1 MKVRTAVLVISC
13 ALAVGACSTPAEKR
27 AKAQENLQELR
38 EEIEA
43 RAQKRE
49 NTRKAEFIEEVP
61 AWAMETP
68 PADGT
73 GVYAVGAGE
82 SDKMTTALRIAEL
95 QAQYGLASQLDAEL
109 SGSER
114 VFEEDRGA
122 GRPVTRYRQLIDKLV
137 AEVPVVGVETLEKEV
152 KPLQGKFHAF
162 VLLKMPYEA
171 FNKVLQAKR
180 SESTDPSVEKA
191 FNDLE
196 RRLAERRERK
206 GLAAPLSARAFV
218 VNEDPA
224 AVEPSEIKEVRSGLT
239 VR

>member
-196 RRLAERRERK
+196 RRLAERRERM
-206 GLAAPLSARAFV
+206 GLAAPLSAHAFV

>member
-1 MKVRTAVLVISC
+1 MKVRTVVLVMSS
-13 ALAVGACSTPAEKR
+13 ALALGACSTPAEKR
-27 AKAQENLQELR
+27 AKANEDLQELR
-38 EEIEA
+38 ERIEE

-49 NTRKAEFIEEVP
+49 NVRKEAFLEEVP

-73 GVYAVGAGE
+73 GVYAVGVGE
-82 SDKMTTALRIAEL
+82 SERMTTALRIAEL

-152 KPLQGKFHAF
+152 KPLQGRFHAF
-162 VLLKMPYEA
+162 VLVKMPYEA

-180 SESTDPSVEKA
+180 AESTGASIDEA
-191 FNDLE
+191 FKDLE
-196 RRLAERRERK
+196 RRLAERRASK
-206 GLAAPLSARAFV
+206 ANAAPESAANV
-218 VNEDPA
+218 LVNEGPVV
-224 AVEPSEIKEVRSGLT
+224 VESSQAEQSGMRAPL
-239 VR
+239 R

>member
-1 MKVRTAVLVISC
+1 MKVRTAVLAISC

-206 GLAAPLSARAFV
+206 GLAAPLSAHAFV